1 MTEQVREEEEQL
13 RDLAIRRIRRRLDFK
28 AHLFAF
34 VVVNGF
40 IVAIWALTGSGFFWP
55 IFPMLGW
62 GIGVAFNAW
71 DVYVRAE
78 PTEEQVICE
87 MEELRGRI
95 AQPAAPEGEP
105 VR

>member
-1 MTEQVREEEEQL
+1 MTEQVREEEETL
-13 RDLAIRRIRRRLDFK
+13 RDLAIRRIKRRLDFK

-34 VVVNGF
+34 VVVNSF
-40 IVAIWALTGSGFFWP
+40 LVAIWALTGSGFFWP

-78 PTEEQVICE
+78 PTEEQVLRE
-87 MEELRGRI
+87 MEELRGRM
-95 AQPAAPEGEP
+95 ARPPVPEDETL
-105 VR
+105 R

>member
-40 IVAIWALTGSGFFWP
+40 LVVSWSLTGSGFFWP
-55 IFPMLGW
+55 IFPDAGMGYRRRVQRVGCLHAG
-62 GIGVAFNAW
+62 
-71 DVYVRAE
+71 
-78 PTEEQVICE
+78 
-87 MEELRGRI
+87 
-95 AQPAAPEGEP
+95 
-105 VR
+105 